1 MGNEIEREKERK
13 KIKYKQ
19 STNKAA
25 FTPIHF
31 TNGATFAGAFTLIQ
45 QLHFHCISSFVFIKY
60 PLWYS
65 FSEYKSLCIHDV
77 NGLV

>member
-31 TNGATFAGAFTLIQ
+31 TNGATFAGVYTNPAAVFS
-45 QLHFHCISSFVFIKY
+45 LHFFICFYKY